1 MDPLDGPSFFP
12 STSNYTYDTSV
23 YMNDSASSNG
33 YPRVYTENTRDD
45 DIKGCEP
52 CGGYSSVYYNRY
64 YAGEGNQC
72 LGRSYP
78 QCMRS
83 DPQYSQLLTNQPVK
97 YSEEQSRPIGYEV
110 KAPVEEIP
118 NPDQYVGSM
127 KKEGFLDSGDT
138 INGYDKKTILIIL
151 LAFVVVLLWNDN
163 QKKARMLEFP
173 YTYTFKRDG
182 FSPFIYM

>member
-1 MDPLDGPSFFP
+1 MHPLDGPSFFP

-23 YMNDSASSNG
+23 YMNDSASPNG

-52 CGGYSSVYYNRY
+52 CGGYSSVYYNRC
-64 YAGEGNQC
+64 YAKDGNQC

-83 DPQYSQLLTNQPVK
+83 DPQYPQLLTSQPIK
-97 YSEEQSRPIGYEV
+97 YSEEQTRPLGYQ
-110 KAPVEEIP
+110 KYDHVEEIP
-118 NPDQYVGSM
+118 NPDQYTGGY
-127 KKEGFLDSGDT
+127 KKEGFFGGSGT

-151 LAFVVVLLWNDN
+151 MAFVILLLWNDN
-163 QKKARMLEFP
+163 QKKARTLEFP
-173 YTYTFKRDG
+173 YTYTFVRDG
-182 FSPFIYM
+182 FSPYLYM